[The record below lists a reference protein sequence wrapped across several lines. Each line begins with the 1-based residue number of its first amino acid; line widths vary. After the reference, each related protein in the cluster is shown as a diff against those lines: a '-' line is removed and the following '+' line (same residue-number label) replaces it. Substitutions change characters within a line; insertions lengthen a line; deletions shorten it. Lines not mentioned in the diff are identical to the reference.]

1 MSARTINA
9 YAAFDPS
16 GECKP
21 WQYEPRPL
29 GAEDVEIRISHCGIC
44 GSDVHTLESG
54 WGPAKYPVVTGHEIV
69 GEVTAVG
76 TDVKHHAVGDRV
88 GVGAMVWAC
97 RNKDPSSPCEE
108 CADGFDPYCKDVV
121 MTYNSLYKDGS
132 KSYGGY
138 ADFVRVSS
146 DYAFKIPD
154 NISSDEAAP
163 LLCAGVT
170 VFAPLRREGVKSG
183 DRVGVI
189 GIGGLGHL
197 AIQFIRAMGGVPVAF
212 SRSANKE
219 QEVRSLGAQEFYN
232 LSDPEDAK
240 RAVRSVNT
248 VVLTADANNM
258 PYDTYLQLLRPRGTF
273 IMVGLPNDKLTCSP
287 GSFVRD
293 GKRLVGSKIGSPQ
306 DVKEMLDLASKK
318 NVRPIIQKLPMDQV
332 NDGLSMVRSGKV
344 RYRVVLENP
353 TGGKSPANL

>member
-1 MSARTINA
+1 MSADTIHA

-29 GAEDVEIRISHCGIC
+29 GAEDVEIKISHCGIC

-69 GEVTAVG
+69 GEVTAAG
-76 TDVKHHAVGDRV
+76 ADVKHLAVGDRV

-108 CADGFDPYCKDVV
+108 CADGFDPYCQDVV

-132 KSYGGY
+132 KAYGGY

-154 NISSDEAAP
+154 NIPSDEAAP

-170 VFAPLRREGVKSG
+170 VFAPLRREGVKPG

-197 AIQFIRAMGGVPVAF
+197 AIQFIRALGGVPVAF

-219 QEVRSLGAQEFYN
+219 QEVRALGAQDFYN
-232 LSDPEDAK
+232 LSDPDDAK
-240 RAVRSVNT
+240 RAVRSVNM

-273 IMVGLPNDKLTCSP
+273 IMVGLPNDKLICSP

-306 DVKEMLDLASKK
+306 DVKEMLELASKE
-318 NVRPIIQKLPMDQV
+318 NVRPVIQKLPMDQV
-332 NDGLSMVRSGKV
+332 NAGLAMVRSGKV

-353 TGGKSPANL
+353 VSNKSSSNL